1 MVINFGIYFN
11 IYCQFI
17 KEYCLFILAESEND
31 YIFISIKIINTLKSF
46 KIPQKHR
53 KMRLNRLN
61 AYYEIHRFLPTF
73 FAKLIKSKFAFYLI
87 ENKVVII
94 V

>member
-1 MVINFGIYFN
+1 
-11 IYCQFI
+11 
-17 KEYCLFILAESEND
+17 
-31 YIFISIKIINTLKSF
+31 
-46 KIPQKHR
+46 
-53 KMRLNRLN
+53 MRLNRLN

-73 FAKLIKSKFAFYLI
+73 FAKLIKLKFAFYLI

>member
-1 MVINFGIYFN
+1 MGINLRPLTIDLFKLFADLIINFGIYFN

-61 AYYEIHRFLPTF
+61 AYYEIHRFLP
-73 FAKLIKSKFAFYLI
+73 
-87 ENKVVII
+87 
-94 V
+94 